1 MVKLVEKSPVE
12 GLLPMEINGLSLTE
26 LVPGAITS
34 VMPYAGQ
41 KTAASEALKALVG
54 AAMPGPNRS
63 TGREG
68 ARVVWTGAGQ
78 AMVIGAALDPSLAQ
92 HAAMTD
98 QSDAW
103 TVFRLEG
110 QGVEEVLARLTPL
123 DLNPG
128 VFKRGHA
135 ARSLAA
141 DYATILMYHRFG
153 EDRYPSTNVTL
164 EQFEEHLE
172 ILASGRGAV
181 QSVQSFEPCGEVQR
195 RVDGQ
200 GLAVGARR
208 LSGDKIQRVPAAHGE
223 THDGR
228 LPNGILSEIA
238 EKSGVGL
245 L

>member
-26 LVPGAITS
+26 LVRGAITS

-110 QGVEEVLARLTPL
+110 QGVEDVLARLTPL

-135 ARSLAA
+135 ARSLLGHMNAIFVKTANDAFDILVFRSMARTAVHEFDVAMKAVAA
-141 DYATILMYHRFG
+141 RKAL
-153 EDRYPSTNVTL
+153 V
-164 EQFEEHLE
+164 
-172 ILASGRGAV
+172 
-181 QSVQSFEPCGEVQR
+181 
-195 RVDGQ
+195 
-200 GLAVGARR
+200 
-208 LSGDKIQRVPAAHGE
+208 
-223 THDGR
+223 
-228 LPNGILSEIA
+228 
-238 EKSGVGL
+238 
-245 L
+245 